1 MPSIVT
7 ETFSSA
13 EAGVTETFSSAEA
26 GNGESNNITI
36 SRNSVRQNN
45 DVILFNPDERDKY
58 LGGVTMYI
66 ILKEVLLFLVYY
78 DRVSVVRY

>member
-1 MPSIVT
+1 MKNSI
-7 ETFSSA
+7 
-13 EAGVTETFSSAEA
+13 
-26 GNGESNNITI
+26 
-36 SRNSVRQNN
+36 RQNN
-45 DVILFNPDERDKY
+45 DVILSNPDERDKY

>member
-13 EAGVTETFSSAEA
+13 RP
-26 GNGESNNITI
+26 GNGESSNITI
-36 SRNSVRQNN
+36 IKNSIRQNK
-45 DVILFNPDERDKY
+45 DVILNTPDERDKY